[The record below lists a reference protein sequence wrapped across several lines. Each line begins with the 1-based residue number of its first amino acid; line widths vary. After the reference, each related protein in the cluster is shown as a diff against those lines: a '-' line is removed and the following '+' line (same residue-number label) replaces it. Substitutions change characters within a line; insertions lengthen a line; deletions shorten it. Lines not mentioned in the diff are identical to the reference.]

1 MGNLL
6 KNPWRLAGS
15 NGSRE
20 NNRHQEVEVGFL
32 DSVLGR
38 REPAAKYRTTD
49 GGHPAPY
56 PDMTD
61 EQLYNYEVAFR
72 VPKRTFDQ
80 PPGRASRRA
89 ESAGNAGSA
98 ESTKAG
104 SAQTVHRAA
113 QPTPRERV
121 RPSGGRR
128 VAGPIMETREGRGL
142 PDPRESHE
150 EATLYRPTAIPDR
163 TAMYPRPPSQH
174 EKMER
179 EAASTMRTAQR
190 TEPRFDDEPASI
202 PETRFPDGF
211 ADESLRG
218 EGEGRHESASA
229 GQEVPGV
236 AQRESDTPADAL
248 APSARVDAEVAQESA
263 EPKVLDLAKPVRT
276 ITTRQPVEIITTRA
290 RHPVYKVHGYI
301 GDDEVVTLFTLDGR
315 ISEHGLPFLENVPQQ
330 QRLYV
335 NVYRNPDSMSRER
348 FFLTQHETRDEAD
361 MQSLPGRLACVS
373 VDFDQQFD

>member
-6 KNPWRLAGS
+6 KNPRRLAGS
-15 NGSRE
+15 NGSRD

-38 REPAAKYRTTD
+38 REPATKYRTID

-80 PPGRASRRA
+80 PPGRASQRA
-89 ESAGNAGSA
+89 ESA
-98 ESTKAG
+98 ESPG
-104 SAQTVHRAA
+104 SAQSAQSVHRSA
-113 QPTPRERV
+113 QPMPRERV

-128 VAGPIMETREGRGL
+128 AAGPNMETREGRGV
-142 PDPRESHE
+142 PEPRELLE
-150 EATLYRPTAIPDR
+150 EATVYRPTAISER
-163 TAMYPRPPSQH
+163 TAMTPRPPSQH
-174 EKMER
+174 GKTER
-179 EAASTMRTAQR
+179 EAATTMRTAQR
-190 TEPRFDDEPASI
+190 TEPRFDDEPAST
-202 PETRFPDGF
+202 PEVRFPDGF
-211 ADESLRG
+211 ADESIMQ
-218 EGEGRHESASA
+218 EGERTHNAGSAGNEIPGVGQREGDTSTDAATASA
-229 GQEVPGV
+229 
-236 AQRESDTPADAL
+236 RFDTQASEDGSKPT
-248 APSARVDAEVAQESA
+248 
-263 EPKVLDLAKPVRT
+263 VLDLTRPVRT
-276 ITTRQPVEIITTRA
+276 ITTRQSVEIITTRA

-361 MQSLPGRLACVS
+361 MQSLPGRLACVP

>member
-6 KNPWRLAGS
+6 KNPRRLAGS

-38 REPAAKYRTTD
+38 REPATKYRTVD

-80 PPGRASRRA
+80 PPGRASQ
-89 ESAGNAGSA
+89 STGSA
-98 ESTKAG
+98 QSAQP
-104 SAQTVHRAA
+104 AQTVHRPA
-113 QPTPRERV
+113 QPMPRERV

-128 VAGPIMETREGRGL
+128 AAGPAMETREERGM
-142 PDPRESHE
+142 PEPRELLE
-150 EATLYRPTAIPDR
+150 EATVYRPTAISER
-163 TAMYPRPPSQH
+163 TAMHPRPPSQH
-174 EKMER
+174 GKTNMEP
-179 EAASTMRTAQR
+179 ASTMRTAQR
-190 TEPRFDDEPASI
+190 TEPRFDDEPAPTPEIRI
-202 PETRFPDGF
+202 PGGF
-211 ADESLRG
+211 AGESIRQ
-218 EGEGRHESASA
+218 EGELRHDAASA
-229 GQEVPGV
+229 GNEVPGV
-236 AQRESDTPADAL
+236 EERESDTSTDAATASTRFDTQVAEDAPKPA
-248 APSARVDAEVAQESA
+248 
-263 EPKVLDLAKPVRT
+263 VLDLTRPVRT

-361 MQSLPGRLACVS
+361 MQSLPGRLACVP